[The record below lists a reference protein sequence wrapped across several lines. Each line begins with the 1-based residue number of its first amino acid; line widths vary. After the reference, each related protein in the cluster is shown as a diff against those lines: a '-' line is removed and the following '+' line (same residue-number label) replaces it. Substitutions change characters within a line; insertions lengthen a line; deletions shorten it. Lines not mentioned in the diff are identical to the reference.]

1 MSDGNSGNGGN
12 NTTSNVSGEKNGFE
26 FDEKDMFEG
35 ITKNLKTTTRRGLE
49 EAGEVLRKAV
59 QDNLPFSKKKN
70 SSGRPHMRDDVKLEI
85 KAFEKAGGYV
95 KVKGGPKTKGLWGM
109 INDGHVTPNGRMAK
123 GEAFHFLDRALEQ
136 SESEIQTII
145 DSTLAEIMNGEDN

>member
-12 NTTSNVSGEKNGFE
+12 NVSGEKNGFE

-35 ITKNLKTTTRRGLE
+35 ITKNIKPTTRRGLE

-59 QDNLPFSKKKN
+59 QDNLPYSKKKN

-95 KVKGGPKTKGLWGM
+95 KVKGGPKTKGLWGI
-109 INDGHVTPNGRMAK
+109 INDGHIAPNGKMVK

-136 SESEIQTII
+136 SESSIESII